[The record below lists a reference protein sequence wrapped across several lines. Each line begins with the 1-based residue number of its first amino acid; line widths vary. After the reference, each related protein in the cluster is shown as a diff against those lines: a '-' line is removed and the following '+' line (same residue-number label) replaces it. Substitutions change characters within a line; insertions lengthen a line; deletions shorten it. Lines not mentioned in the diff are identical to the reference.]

1 MAEHMR
7 TQHREYASPG
17 NPHNRGR
24 LPLPADLW
32 HNSMEILVLKE
43 YVRYDIDERFIPA
56 PFDQISEAPHSPTLP
71 STPSGGKRSRAFTN
85 TVTDVP
91 ATKLPRHR

>member
-24 LPLPADLW
+24 LPMPADLW
-32 HNSMEILVLKE
+32 HNGMEILLKE
-43 YVRYDIDERFIPA
+43 YMYYNIAEKYIPL
-56 PFDQISEAPHSPTLP
+56 PFDQVSEAPHSPTLP

-85 TVTDVP
+85 TTIDVP
-91 ATKLPRHR
+91 AAKQPHHR